1 MKKTIV
7 AMMLLGTVLVPSAAF
22 AQTDDASTD
31 RPVAQTDQ
39 ADPARD
45 TAERDLNL
53 DQVKENALEAITKRV
68 EALTKAI
75 DRLEANEHVTP
86 EHARVLIDDYEF
98 HIVGLEA
105 LVGPIEAAE
114 TLEELRPLV
123 ESIVKDH
130 WVFALQM
137 PKGGLTVA
145 SDSITDATEHFT
157 MVYERISNAL
167 ADLAERGIELPEAE
181 ELLAES
187 EVLTTEAANLVA
199 PIPDTVLAIGVEE
212 MPEARSTLEAAR
224 EDVRSA
230 RGNLVDARE
239 NVHQIIRI
247 IKDALGSDGVTDA
260 A

>member
-1 MKKTIV
+1 MKKTMV
-7 AMMLLGTVLVPSAAF
+7 ATLLVGTLLVPSAAL
-22 AQTDDASTD
+22 AQTDEASPD

-39 ADPARD
+39 ADPVRD

-75 DRLEANEHVTP
+75 DRIGANQHVTP
-86 EHARVLIDDYEF
+86 EHARTLIDDYEF
-98 HIVGLEA
+98 HIRGLEA
-105 LVGPIEAAE
+105 LVVPIEEAE

-123 ESIVKDH
+123 ESIVKEH
-130 WVFALQM
+130 WVFALQI
-137 PKGGLTVA
+137 PKGALTVA
-145 SDSITDATEHFT
+145 SDSITDATEHFSS
-157 MVYERISNAL
+157 VYERISNVL

-181 ELLAES
+181 ELLAAS
-187 EVLTTEAANLVA
+187 EELTNEAAALVA
-199 PIPDTVLAIGVEE
+199 PVPDTVLAITVEE

-230 RGNLVDARE
+230 RDNLVESRE
-239 NVHQIIRI
+239 NVQQIIRI
-247 IKDALGSDGVTDA
+247 IKDALGSDEVTDA